1 MNGEPKIT
9 LLPDSEQQMNTEDKI
24 EEQIVR
30 LFDCAPETWNMDHFK
45 TYKMLE
51 KNLMIYR
58 KHFVQLQFR
67 MDVHDICDN
76 IIIQQWYKELNGK
89 VQNRVNN
96 LLDDIQIV
104 GFNLTR
110 QENTLRMNLHVS
122 LDKLNIKL
130 QYLYSPNKFMYYLY
144 FEKPDTEQR
153 VYIAKNHPK
162 INNNSIKI
170 PDLELL
176 YGDIL
181 DKKYRKIPYGVL
193 LRIVT
198 EIIMFYEETETVVK
212 TPISQMTD
220 WALINNFI

>member
-1 MNGEPKIT
+1 
-9 LLPDSEQQMNTEDKI
+9 
-24 EEQIVR
+24 
-30 LFDCAPETWNMDHFK
+30 
-45 TYKMLE
+45 
-51 KNLMIYR
+51 
-58 KHFVQLQFR
+58 